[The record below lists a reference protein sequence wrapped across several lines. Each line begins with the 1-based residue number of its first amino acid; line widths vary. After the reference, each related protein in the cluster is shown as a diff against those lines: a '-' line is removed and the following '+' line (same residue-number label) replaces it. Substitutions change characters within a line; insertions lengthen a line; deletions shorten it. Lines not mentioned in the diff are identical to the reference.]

1 MKDAKPLLLLLMAI
15 GLIATWIYHLYDKN
29 EYSKRRTEV
38 YIKDSA
44 AIADGIRDS
53 LTRMFSSTI
62 RDLDQQLDSSR
73 QQSDSLQGDL
83 QQKLHA
89 IQQLR
94 TDIAGLLKK
103 GKTSPADLEQARKKI
118 RELQDRV
125 EELRSRNRSLEEE
138 KDRLSG
144 LLDQLSNEVR
154 SMEQNMRRLDSD
166 NHRMALQINA
176 AATFIAS
183 DINIAAIDVR
193 GTREHATSQ
202 ARKTDAINVSFVL
215 QNLVSSYASTPVFV
229 KLIDPK
235 GKVLPGDAGEGFTRR
250 LIVNY
255 EKGERKEMG
264 FSYTL
269 NENAVIGTYQLQIW
283 HNNLLVGERKLSL
296 K

>member
-1 MKDAKPLLLLLMAI
+1 MKDAKPLLLLLMAT
-15 GLIATWIYHLYDKN
+15 GLVATWIYHLYDKN

-38 YIKDSA
+38 YVKDSA

-94 TDIAGLLKK
+94 TEIGGLLKK

-144 LLDQLSNEVR
+144 LLDQLGNEVK
-154 SMEQNMRRLDSD
+154 SMEQNMRRLDSE
-166 NHRMALQINA
+166 NHRMALQINT
-176 AATFIAS
+176 AATFVAS
-183 DINIAAIDVR
+183 EINITAIDVR
-193 GTREHATSQ
+193 GTREHTTTQ
-202 ARKTDAINVSFVL
+202 AKKTDAINVSFVL
-215 QNLVSSYASTPVFV
+215 QNLVSNYAGTPVLI
-229 KLIDPK
+229 KLINPQ
-235 GKVLPGDAGEGFTRR
+235 GKVLSGDAGEGFTRR
-250 LIVNY
+250 LIVTY

-269 NENAVIGTYQLQIW
+269 NDGAVSGTYQVQIW
-283 HNNLLVGERKLSL
+283 HNNLLVGERRLML